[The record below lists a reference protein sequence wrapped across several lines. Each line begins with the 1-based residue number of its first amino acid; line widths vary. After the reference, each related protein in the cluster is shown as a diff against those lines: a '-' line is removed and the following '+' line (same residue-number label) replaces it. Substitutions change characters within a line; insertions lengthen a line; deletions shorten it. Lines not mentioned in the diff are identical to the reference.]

1 MKLPQRG
8 KIKEDEIM
16 TIYIVWY
23 KRGNETF
30 GIWGV
35 YGSEERAVREA
46 DMIENEFKY
55 QVRITDEEVLE

>member
-1 MKLPQRG
+1 
-8 KIKEDEIM
+8 M
-16 TIYIVWY
+16 TISIVWY
-23 KRGNETF
+23 KCGNETF

-35 YGSEERAVREA
+35 YGNEERAVREA